1 MMKIHMTRL
10 LALTMALMLLLTS
23 SSMALTLRYPQRGSD
38 VTTLQTALRSLGYYT
53 STIDGIYGKGTRDAV
68 KVFQA
73 DNGLSADGVAGPK
86 TLSKLEALT
95 GIQIGG
101 SVPDEDTPTTTAGLF
116 GGVYTT
122 LSFGMKGT
130 RVRTLQHALNELGY
144 DVALDNEF
152 GSATYMAVRAFQKA
166 TGLTVDGKAGKKTL
180 QMIETYVDANGA
192 LINGPLVTP
201 PETVEPEYA
210 VPTRT
215 LRYGMYGEDVRY
227 TKDRLYALGY
237 FLGERDGRFGSDTND
252 AVRAFQRMNGLT
264 VDGVVGAN
272 TCRVLFSSNAIPA
285 DGKEPTPTPDRKSVV

>member
-86 TLSKLEALT
+86 PLSKLEELT

-101 SVPDEDTPTTTAGLF
+101 SVPEVDTPVTGSGLF

-122 LSFGMKGT
+122 LTFGGKGE
-130 RVRTLQHALNELGY
+130 RVRTLQTALSKLGY
-144 DVALDNEF
+144 DVTVDGDF
-152 GSATYMAVRAFQKA
+152 GSGTYMAVRAFQKA
-166 TGLTVDGKAGKKTL
+166 SGLTVDGKAGKMTL
-180 QMIETYVDANGA
+180 QKIEARFDADGNLIGGPVVTDPPAENGY
-192 LINGPLVTP
+192 G
-201 PETVEPEYA
+201 

-215 LRYGMYGEDVRY
+215 LRYGMSGEDVRY
-227 TKDRLYALGY
+227 TQARLAELGY
-237 FLGERDGRFGSDTND
+237 FTENQDGKFGTSMTTAVKIFQMVND
-252 AVRAFQRMNGLT
+252 LSA
-264 VDGVVGAN
+264 DGVIGAQ
-272 TCRVLFSSNAIPA
+272 TRQVLFSALAIPA
-285 DGKEPTPTPDRKSVV
+285 PT